1 MLCFPEAI
9 DVLRWKASRNWKKH
23 LTEGEARELRIPT
36 VMQKQTSM
44 LNYKSQARE
53 NTKHV
58 LVPNSLG
65 SFQLLD
71 VWSWFKCCEMNQV
84 IRVAIIQ
91 LQVST
96 FTSLFLVCKTKSPFA
111 GSLRERKKKKMSYSS
126 FYFQLRELGILIE
139 RERKKKKTLSH
150 SFFCYQF
157 LEPGTPACGN
167 LLIRSTKLLCN
178 KKMWNS

>member
-111 GSLRERKKKKMSYSS
+111 GSLRERKKKNMSYSS

-139 RERKKKKTLSH
+139 REKKKKKKPCLIH
-150 SFFCYQF
+150 SFV
-157 LEPGTPACGN
+157 P
-167 LLIRSTKLLCN
+167 S
-178 KKMWNS
+178 S